1 MKKSRSAKTEK
12 TQGVRLQK
20 ILAESGLFSRRKA
33 EEAILE
39 GRVQVNGKTVTRLG
53 VKADLSADRITCDGR
68 PVKTPPK
75 VYVLFHKPAG
85 VICTSDDPQGRKT
98 ATGMI
103 TEIKE
108 RLYSVGRLDF
118 NTAGLLLMTNDGDFS
133 QKMMKPSSKIVKKYI
148 ARVRGIVKEP
158 TLLKMKQGITV
169 DGVKYRFNDVRVDRK
184 TGKNTIL
191 HVSLTE
197 GKKRQIRILCQALG
211 HPVVKLSRVAYGSLK
226 LSGLQPGDYRHL
238 SQKEVKS
245 LLSAVTKPNK

>member
-1 MKKSRSAKTEK
+1 
-12 TQGVRLQK
+12 
-20 ILAESGLFSRRKA
+20 
-33 EEAILE
+33 
-39 GRVQVNGKTVTRLG
+39 
-53 VKADLSADRITCDGR
+53 
-68 PVKTPPK
+68 
-75 VYVLFHKPAG
+75 
-85 VICTSDDPQGRKT
+85 
-98 ATGMI
+98 MI